1 MRRVSC
7 LMVLRPAQYKQ
18 LGDGRGDP
26 PRLVAGEEMRRRAE
40 RRPDTMPAL

>member
-1 MRRVSC
+1 
-7 LMVLRPAQYKQ
+7 MVLRPAQYKQ
-18 LGDGRGDP
+18 LGDVRGDP